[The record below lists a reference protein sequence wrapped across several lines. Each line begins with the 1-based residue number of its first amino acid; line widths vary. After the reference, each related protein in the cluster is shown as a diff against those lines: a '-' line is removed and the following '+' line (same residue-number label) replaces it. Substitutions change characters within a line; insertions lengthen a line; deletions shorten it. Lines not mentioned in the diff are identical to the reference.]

1 MDKFVVVHTKVKDSF
16 GDYTVYKYFKTL
28 GEAEDYAN
36 SLNYESVIY
45 KAVATC
51 KIKHEMEKLDE

>member
-1 MDKFVVVHTKVKDSF
+1 MDNFIVVHTKFKDLA
-16 GDYTVYKYFKTL
+16 GDYTFYEYFKTL

-51 KIKHEMEKLDE
+51 KIKHEVEKLDE